1 LSRIYNQ
8 ATILVNIKSEI
19 NLCRDVKDNFLLS
32 LAKDSNSDYLIT
44 GDMDLLILEK
54 VGKTK
59 IVTLTEFLE
68 NMLVN

>member
-1 LSRIYNQ
+1 MSRIYNQ